1 MLKNLL
7 SVRDRLRL
15 EQEERATA
23 RLQCRRQR
31 EQEGRQSEVRQ
42 ARLDR
47 RSVHGE
53 ESVEFSGSIGVELDS
68 EVSIV
73 SACTEH

>member
-1 MLKNLL
+1 M
-7 SVRDRLRL
+7 
-15 EQEERATA
+15 T
-23 RLQCRRQR
+23 
-31 EQEGRQSEVRQ
+31 EVRK

-53 ESVEFSGSIGVELDS
+53 ESVVFSESIGVELDS
-68 EVSIV
+68 EGSIM

>member
-1 MLKNLL
+1 M
-7 SVRDRLRL
+7 RL
-15 EQEERATA
+15 EQEERASA
-23 RLQCRRQR
+23 RLQWQHQR
-31 EQEGRQSEVRQ
+31 EQEGRPSERAE

-53 ESVEFSGSIGVELDS
+53 ESVVFSGSIGVELDS
-68 EVSIV
+68 EGSIV